1 MIDGGVYV
9 INKLKLPINEFP
21 EKFSFETAVMEKQC
35 ELGTLYGIISNGYF
49 KDIGIPEDYKQADID
64 FRALF

>member
-1 MIDGGVYV
+1 M
-9 INKLKLPINEFP
+9 NEFP
-21 EKFSFETAVMEKQC
+21 KKFSFETAVMEKQC
-35 ELGTLYGIISNGYF
+35 KLGTLYGIISNGYF